1 MKKQYLLFLL
11 ALMLTQGLWAK
22 PFEFGGLWYEPT
34 SENTVKVVEES
45 TSSEEGTSF
54 SFRKCYEGDIVV
66 PETVVSGETT
76 YTVTAIG
83 NGTFR
88 ESAKLTSVTL
98 PATLTDL
105 GDAPFADCPRLAAI
119 YVAEENPAYTIVDG
133 LPLLPLPFRGVQ
145 TSRPS
150 AYPQRWGILVNTLS
164 KDVLNSSPSTCPR
177 GLRLSETA
185 RSITVRRSP
194 TLLSPPR

>member
-133 LPLLPLPFRGVQ
+133 LLYDKEV
-145 TSRPS
+145 T
-150 AYPQRWGILVNTLS
+150 TLIACPG
-164 KDVLNSSPSTCPR
+164 KTTGDV
-177 GLRLSETA
+177 A
-185 RSITVRRSP
+185 V
-194 TLLSPPR
+194 